1 MNSPGEMIKNKL
13 SISLLTIFL
22 ISAIFKVNIFPH
34 IFVNESFFQ
43 YKHYSS
49 KTLQEY
55 KTKLLIVNCQSILY
69 DSLCEFVSSFLTKK
83 EIPHSI
89 IKRNHD
95 NLQDIVNSQFEGFDL
110 LIISGSSTFLPDS
123 PEVQDVSTLLKIIM
137 KQDKYA
143 FVVCFGLQLL
153 AFLLDSKDGK
163 LVKKGSWD
171 KDVSIDILIDDSVF
185 QNIGSE
191 GVSFITK
198 QYHNYSVPFSGK
210 ENLGKGRI
218 LAKSKDGIEI
228 IRTGKIV
235 ATQFHPESRYASPQA
250 KCVLQNYL
258 KAFISNF

>member
-95 NLQDIVNSQFEGFDL
+95 NLQDVVNSQFEGFDL

-123 PEVQDVSTLLKIIM
+123 PEVQ
-137 KQDKYA
+137 
-143 FVVCFGLQLL
+143 
-153 AFLLDSKDGK
+153 
-163 LVKKGSWD
+163 
-171 KDVSIDILIDDSVF
+171 DVSIDILIDDSVF